1 MDEFVK
7 RTLNREDHAK
17 VDRQAAILR
26 GIIHILFSAAAIL
39 GWVLYL
45 VK

>member
-1 MDEFVK
+1 MNKFVK

-17 VDRQAAILR
+17 EERQAAILR
-26 GIIHILFSAAAIL
+26 GIIRILLSAAIL
-39 GWVLYL
+39 GWVLLYL